1 MKWNWG
7 TGLVVGMLAFM
18 IFILQYV
25 IRVQVNPDYDNEL
38 QLKDYYQEEVN
49 IDKNHRAQ
57 QNANELGSAFSIA
70 KNQDGI
76 VISFPETM
84 EKSQVVGQVKLYR
97 PSNQKLDTQVT
108 ISLKD
113 SYEMLLPKEQ
123 LQSGKWEISVS
134 FSYQGKEY
142 LKKIE
147 IVL

>member
-84 EKSQVVGQVKLYR
+84 EKSQVVGQVKFYR